1 MAIIAASIEPNG
13 WVLALTL
20 TGGLGNFA
28 SYTLDPDGTPRLS
41 IASSHP
47 GYQPLQGGGVTA
59 TNRSRTLVATKP
71 LRKPAEVVGVTLQ
84 PAVIDEADL
93 GGGQI
98 RVRIALSEHFYAGDT
113 GLVLTALAGWRS
125 GEGAATIAVTNGST
139 MVAPMPIARWLD
151 VPYQRR
157 TGPFK
162 LTLGVFSHHPQ
173 GLTPVAA
180 VRFTVFDNTTLK
192 TFWAMGLATS
202 TTYGDALRTYE
213 VSVDPAL
220 APALSAGLLRCDFEI
235 YPWIG
240 AVRTSNPNGAGANP
254 PMSAMSTAGYATP
267 ADTPFLVAWDPAGTR
282 YPPAYVVIDG
292 ANGTGTASAAMV
304 QPTLAAAKA
313 VAPAAKP
320 NRLSVAIQALYLAN
334 RNAAAANGQPALTR
348 MLDGATIVVPA
359 DNAQVFP
366 GSASVTSTVTTS
378 EAWLDIV
385 GDPDAADP
393 RANARVSAVTTAAAG
408 VFISRVRFANLTVE
422 LSTRNIFT
430 GSTRFWWFDNVEMR
444 GNAGLE
450 GTCANPAGATSTAI
464 YFTRSRVWRTQFGAS
479 YASNYFPYL
488 VRACEFSKRAEAMAI
503 VSSKWIEPLDTSIN
517 SAGTP
522 SASARVVGGWN
533 NQNSVA
539 NAGAMFDVVIAGN
552 DLRST
557 RNRVL
562 APPMCTAAAGGTPNP
577 SCQRLAFVN
586 NLCERYGSY
595 GEPFFSI
602 GEGGGQIQAS
612 YNIFEGN
619 SFIGERCNY
628 IYSDPDPLTLA
639 ETWTVLNTAFVN
651 RVANNAYD
659 WQPTKHDTYNDTDT
673 LAVRQA
679 NGGPLHGY
687 RPQMVEAWSH
697 IYGVGH
703 EGNVDLSRAPSAPQ
717 FRPEYFGLRST
728 QYNSSTS
735 PQFASDRSR
744 YGNGAGGGDYTP
756 LTGSPLRGRGRSANV
771 DTDLFGIVRSI
782 PFAAGAVDAVT
793 VVAVTPAGGRC
804 ATRSGAGQ
812 LSWKGQLGPVRA
824 ALAVRDAGAAL
835 RWAGALSPAGAVL
848 ATRSDAGLLIL
859 GTPPLAPARGVRA
872 VFDQS
877 AALLR
882 PALGPAA
889 LRTVQI
895 TGDFTISEVPPE
907 PAATPAGTP

>member
-1 MAIIAASIEPNG
+1 MAIIAATIEPNG

-20 TGGLGNFA
+20 TAGPGNFA
-28 SYTLDPDGTPRLS
+28 SYTLDPDGAPRLS

-47 GYQPLQGGGVTA
+47 GYAPLGGGGVTA
-59 TNRSRTLVATKP
+59 TNRARTLVATKP
-71 LRKPAEVVGVTLQ
+71 LRKPAEVVGTTLQ

-113 GLVLTALAGWRS
+113 GLVLTALAGWRT

-139 MVAPMPIARWLD
+139 MIAPMPIARWLD

-173 GLTPVAA
+173 GLAPVAA
-180 VRFTVFDNTTLK
+180 VRFTVFDNTTLR
-192 TFWAMGLATS
+192 TFWAMGLTTS
-202 TTYGDALRTYE
+202 TSYGDAFRAYE
-213 VSVDPAL
+213 VTVDPAL

-254 PMSAMSTAGYATP
+254 PMAGMSTAAYATP
-267 ADTPFLVAWDPAGTR
+267 ADTPFTVAWDPAGTR
-282 YPPAYVVIDG
+282 YPPAFIVIDTN
-292 ANGTGTASAAMV
+292 NGSSTASAAMV

-334 RNAAAANGQPALTR
+334 RSAPAANGQAALTR

-359 DNAQVFP
+359 DGVGVLP
-366 GSASVTSTVTTS
+366 GSASVTSTASTS

-393 RANARVSAVTTAAAG
+393 RANARVTAASTTAAA
-408 VFISRVRFANLTVE
+408 VVITRVRFANLSIE
-422 LSTRNIFT
+422 LNTRNIFS
-430 GSTRFWWFDNVEMR
+430 GATRFWWFDNVEIR
-444 GNAGLE
+444 AAAGLE
-450 GTCANPAGATSTAI
+450 NSSANPAGATSSAI
-464 YFTRSRVWRTQFGAS
+464 YFTRSRIWRSQFGAS

-488 VRACEFSKRAEAMAI
+488 IRACEFSKRAEAMAI

-533 NQNSVA
+533 NQNSVG

-552 DLRST
+552 DLRNT

-562 APPMCTAAAGGTPNP
+562 LPPMCTAAAGGTPTA
-577 SCQRLAFVN
+577 SIQRLAFVN

-728 QYNSSTS
+728 QYNSATS

-744 YGNGAGGGDYTP
+744 YGSGAGGGDYTP

-771 DTDLFGIVRSI
+771 DTDLYGTVRAI

-793 VVAVTPAGGRC
+793 AVALAPAGGRC

-812 LSWKGQLGPVRA
+812 LSWTGGVAPARA
-824 ALAVRDAGAAL
+824 TLAVRDSGAGL
-835 RWAGALSPAGAVL
+835 GWAGALSPAGAVL
-848 ATRSDAGLLIL
+848 ATRSDDGLLVL
-859 GTPPLAPARGVRA
+859 GTPPLAPERGVLT

-877 AALLR
+877 APLLR

-889 LRTVQI
+889 LRTVHI
-895 TGDFTISEVPPE
+895 TGDFTITEVPAE
-907 PAATPAGTP
+907 PGPTPAGEP